1 VFLFAVLRTTLQLI
15 LLINPTA
22 NIIRFMSPNRNLD
35 RIDIEIIGL
44 LQKDARISNKS
55 LAEKVGLAPSTCLI
69 RVQSLITS
77 GVFRGFH
84 AELEPQRVGT
94 RLQAIISIRLTK
106 HTRHLLD
113 AFRDHVLTLPEVVQL
128 YHVAG
133 PVDFK
138 VHVWV
143 RDAEHLRDLTM
154 GSFTSRD
161 EVEHIETE
169 LIFEHARAA
178 AVPVHN
184 V

>member
-1 VFLFAVLRTTLQLI
+1 M
-15 LLINPTA
+15 PK
-22 NIIRFMSPNRNLD
+22 NRQLD
-35 RIDIEIIGL
+35 RIDYQLINL

-55 LAEKVGLAPSTCLI
+55 LAEKVGLAPSTCLT
-69 RVQSLITS
+69 RVQSLIS
-77 GVFRGFH
+77 GGVLRGFH
-84 AELEPQRVGT
+84 AELEPQLVGT
-94 RLQAIISIRLTK
+94 RLQAMISIRLAK
-106 HTRHLLD
+106 HNRHLLE
-113 AFRDHVLTLPEVVQL
+113 AFRDHLLTLPEVVQL

-133 PVDFK
+133 PIDFK

-178 AVPVHN
+178 AVPVMRPDEN
-184 V
+184 E